1 VRRANKMQL
10 ELPLAVAPVPAPA
23 GALRYIQLERE
34 IVGYRFRR
42 ARRRSIGLVIDDGG
56 LRVAAPGHTP
66 IAEVEAFIRDKTRW
80 VLKKLSEWRAAP
92 KPPVVNWSDGTMI
105 ALLGASVSIEL
116 LPGRRG
122 ISLQDGRLGIGL
134 APRSE
139 PAALRKRGIAWFKNR
154 ARQLLGERLAL
165 YAARLGVPTPALAL
179 SNARTQWGVCR
190 EDGHVRL
197 NWRLIHLP
205 LHLIDYVVAHELA
218 HLREMNHSA
227 RFWVVVGGL
236 YPDYATARREL
247 RDCSHRLPIL

>member
-1 VRRANKMQL
+1 MQL
-10 ELPLAVAPVPAPA
+10 ELPLAVAPVAAPA
-23 GALRYIQLERE
+23 GTLRHIQLGSE

-42 ARRRSIGLVIDDGG
+42 ARRRSIGIVIDDEG
-56 LRVAAPGHTP
+56 LRVAAPGHIP
-66 IAEVEAFIRDKTRW
+66 IAEVEAFIREKARW

-92 KPPVVNWSDGTMI
+92 KPPVVNWSEGTMI
-105 ALLGASVSIEL
+105 ALLGTPVILEL
-116 LPGRRG
+116 VPGRRD

-134 APRSE
+134 GPRTG
-139 PAALRKRGIAWFKNR
+139 PAALRKRGIAWFKGR
-154 ARQLLGERLAL
+154 AHSLLGERLAL
-165 YAARLGVPTPALAL
+165 YAARLGVPTPALTL

-205 LHLIDYVVAHELA
+205 MRLIDYVVAHELA

-227 RFWVVVGGL
+227 RFWAVVGDL
-236 YPDYATARREL
+236 YPDYAAARAEL